1 MGILSVHLNDIHKKV
16 LYLLFHLIGIFLA
29 FYFVTKQVL
38 QYQKNDDK
46 SSFFFRRYHTTPDDR
61 YPTFSVC
68 FDADLR
74 YPDTLYQFD
83 LINDTLGIDSSD
95 YMDMIY
101 GITTGPTNF
110 STLQY
115 DEAKWDL
122 RLMLNTY
129 SMSDYRRDEL
139 QYWDDEDWEMWQAP
153 FFAGYQDI
161 ATLCIT
167 RNDTSDLN
175 SMIYTELVF
184 LDTTNWIGKLDL
196 YLHYPGQLMTQMF
209 YRPTLSIELSEQL
222 LTDSYSVVISQL
234 QTLRKRPDSLIRCNP
249 DHDSNLDMRWRES
262 IMTTANCIPTYWK
275 NMKQSSHFTKMKLID
290 CSTSQEYINLTDI
303 LTGYD
308 EIKYEQA
315 CAWPTI
321 ITHSKPDLRNNSDS
335 TLKIKILHE
344 SEYYLEIRNSKE
356 INSHDLWS
364 QIGGLIGIFLGYS
377 LLQIPSA
384 IFRFLTVIK
393 NCRHSLSTKLFE
405 KEMLCQRN
413 CDRY

>member
-1 MGILSVHLNDIHKKV
+1 MGITSKHSNDIPKKV

-46 SSFFFRRYHTTPDDR
+46 SSFFFKRYHTTPEDR
-61 YPTFSVC
+61 YPTFSIC
-68 FDADLR
+68 FSADLR
-74 YPDTLYQFD
+74 YPGTLYQD
-83 LINDTLGIDSSD
+83 DVLNDTLAMDPSD
-95 YMDMIY
+95 YMNMLT
-101 GITTGPTNF
+101 GFTTGPTNF
-110 STLQY
+110 SILQF

-122 RLMLNTY
+122 RIMLNTY

-139 QYWDDEDWEMWQAP
+139 QYWNTEGWEMWQAP
-153 FFAGYQDI
+153 FFPEYQDS
-161 ATLCIT
+161 AQLCIT
-167 RNDTSDLN
+167 RNDTFDLK
-175 SMIYTELVF
+175 SMIYAEFVN
-184 LDTTNWIGKLDL
+184 LDTTNWIGTLYL

-209 YRPTLSIELSEQL
+209 YRPTLSLELSEQL
-222 LTDSYSVVISQL
+222 LTNSYSVVISQL

-275 NMKQSSHFTKMKLID
+275 FLNQSTDFTNMKFNEGRKASYK
-290 CSTSQEYINLTDI
+290 EYSNLNDI
-303 LTGYD
+303 LSGYN
-308 EIKYEQA
+308 ELKYDQS
-315 CAWPTI
+315 CTWPTI
-321 ITHSKPDLRNNSDS
+321 ITHSKPNLSNTTYSN
-335 TLKIKILHE
+335 LIIEIFHE

-393 NCRHSLSTKLFE
+393 NCRHSLKKRCV
-405 KEMLCQRN
+405 KEIV
-413 CDRY
+413 